1 VDVLLLNSMD
11 IQNSHS
17 GGDMRNPFSRLF
29 GWLTTI
35 ALILSACNMPV
46 VNATSELPTQT
57 KPPATATKLPA
68 TPTEPLPT
76 DTLTVTATKTLTP
89 KPSAT
94 VTPQPPMAQ
103 VVRETNCRT
112 GPGGLYTLVATYQ
125 VGQELEVVAKD
136 LGSSYWFVKN
146 PEKTEEQ
153 CYLMAQNVDVT
164 GETTALPRLTP
175 PSTPTAMPY
184 FEVTFKKF
192 DACQGED
199 FATFVVKNVGSAPF
213 RSVYIKVTNQKTGK
227 SVEQVLNAFDL
238 RVGCTL
244 AKNIAPL
251 EPGGTGYVSSP
262 QFKWKGRSE
271 NMRAVIMICTEKN
284 LKGTCVT
291 QTLDIKE

>member
-1 VDVLLLNSMD
+1 
-11 IQNSHS
+11 
-17 GGDMRNPFSRLF
+17 MRNPFFPAF
-29 GWLTTI
+29 GWLTTLTLCL
-35 ALILSACNMPV
+35 AACNMPAANV
-46 VNATSELPTQT
+46 TSQVMTPAEA
-57 KPPATATKLPA
+57 PATATKLSA
-68 TPTEPLPT
+68 TPTDPLPT
-76 DTLTVTATKTLTP
+76 DTLTVTTTETLTP

-94 VTPQPPMAQ
+94 TTPQPPMAQ

-146 PEKTEEQ
+146 PETPEEQ
-153 CYLMAQNVDVT
+153 CYLMAQNVEVT

-192 DACQGED
+192 DACQGEN

-227 SVEQVLNAFDL
+227 AVEQVLNAFDQ

-251 EPGGTGYVSSP
+251 EPGGTGYVSSA

-271 NMRAVIMICTEKN
+271 TMRAVIMICTEKN